1 MLQRTSK
8 PQIVRRMRLVSALI
22 ILTLGVSSTAFAQ
35 NAEWVVVPTS
45 STQGTEWMLPT
56 VTKMN
61 SALGQERVR
70 AMSPERAVVTFEKR
84 GSSSSTQVTDTDI
97 DEWVTRSRQAIRFL
111 ARGDYSAALREL
123 KEAQV
128 ISRKAVDELNREQ
141 HRAQNVLD
149 TCLYLVRALLETGNR
164 SRAKDQAEEC
174 VQLVPRGEPNPHMHP
189 PSVIS
194 LYQQAGEIDP
204 NETGS
209 LVVTSEPSA
218 CPVRINGLRFGQTP
232 FEMAGLYPGEYQVQ
246 VECDPGGRGR
256 VHPVTVRSGKAELF
270 VDFAF
275 DSAVR
280 TTPVLRL
287 RYRSKPD
294 ERRTVRD
301 AQQIAK
307 VLRPGAVVLASV
319 PSMEIMELR
328 VISGTE
334 RHAGVVRIP
343 TTAKGPTSEMASAAA
358 KALTRGECTD
368 FTGAK
373 PVPMSCG
380 AGPVA
385 ASPTTKMKDGWPADR
400 PPRGQWI
407 SGLTLTSAGAAS
419 LLAGYTILIMRR
431 SEGTDMLN
439 TYSETDATN
448 RVRWTNL
455 GNALGPFALA
465 GGVLSTAGL
474 PLVLPYRS
482 KTPWW
487 AWLSGGI
494 GVAFTAAAIASG
506 VTAKGVPDGA
516 NRCQNLRTFDV
527 AQDCVDRERS
537 LDRTFM
543 FAATAVPTLTM
554 PLVYLLRRD
563 SKKRDAQF
571 APNLMVGRNGGFV
584 GVSGAF

>member
-1 MLQRTSK
+1 MRFVSTLML
-8 PQIVRRMRLVSALI
+8 
-22 ILTLGVSSTAFAQ
+22 LTLGLSSTALAQ
-35 NAEWVVVPTS
+35 NAEWVVVPMS
-45 STQGTEWMLPT
+45 STEGTEWMQPT
-56 VTKMN
+56 VGSMG
-61 SALGQERVR
+61 SALAQERVR
-70 AMSPERAVVTFEKR
+70 VMSPERAVANFEKR
-84 GSSSSTQVTDTDI
+84 GSSSSTQVSDTDI
-97 DEWVTRSRQAIRFL
+97 DEWVTRSRQAIRYL

-164 SRAKDQAEEC
+164 TRAKAQAQEC

-194 LYQQAGEIDP
+194 LYKQAGDVDP
-204 NETGS
+204 DETGS
-209 LVVTSEPSA
+209 LVVTSEPSQ

-246 VECDPGGRGR
+246 VECDPDGRGR
-256 VHPVTVRSGKAELF
+256 VHPVTVRTGKAELF

-275 DSAVR
+275 DSAIR
-280 TTPVLRL
+280 TTPVLHL
-287 RYRSKPD
+287 RYDEKP
-294 ERRTVRD
+294 EGRRPVRD

-319 PSMEIMELR
+319 PSVEIMELR

-343 TTAKGPTSEMASAAA
+343 TTARGPTSEMAAAAA
-358 KALTRGECTD
+358 KALARGECTD

-380 AGPVA
+380 TGAA
-385 ASPTTKMKDGWPADR
+385 ASSGGTKTKDGWPADR

-407 SGLTLTSAGAAS
+407 SGLALTSAGAAS
-419 LLAGYTILIMRR
+419 LLAGYTVLIMRR
-431 SEGTDMLN
+431 SEGVDMLN
-439 TYSETDATN
+439 TYDPSDATN

-494 GVAFTAAAIASG
+494 GVGFTVAAIVSG
-506 VTAKGVPDGA
+506 VTAKDVPSGA
-516 NRCQNLRTFDV
+516 NRCQNLQTFPV

-537 LDRTFM
+537 IDRAIM
-543 FAATAVPTLTM
+543 FAATAAPTLTM
-554 PLVYLLRRD
+554 PLVYLLRKD
-563 SKKRDAQF
+563 SKKRDAQIT
-571 APNLMVGRNGGFV
+571 PNLSVGRNGGFV
-584 GVSGAF
+584 SVSGAF